1 MTNLPTDILMQLVRA
16 QYTCLV
22 QLRDLG
28 RRQLELIDQGNVTG
42 LLDVL
47 SVKQKPLS
55 DIQRIEKA
63 LDPYRGQDPEQRQ
76 WRSPQDRAA
85 CARLVEQCE
94 TLLKEIVAQEKRCE
108 EIMVQQARRHR
119 GPAAATPRGRP
130 GPRGLCRGDPEYRCP
145 AGTSQIDLS
154 SREVTSSHDPTCDCR

>member
-16 QYTCLV
+16 RYTCLV

-28 RRQLELIDQGNVTG
+28 RRQMDLIEQGNVTA

-76 WRSPQDRAA
+76 WRTPDDRTA

-94 TLLKEIVAQEKRCE
+94 AMLKEIVVQEKRCE
-108 EIMVQQARRHR
+108 ELMVRKRDATAVRLQQLRWAGRAQ
-119 GPAAATPRGRP
+119 GAYTAPACTGIR
-130 GPRGLCRGDPEYRCP
+130 
-145 AGTSQIDLS
+145 QIDLS
-154 SREVTSSHDPTCDCR
+154 SER